1 MEEQMSIEKF
11 IILEKFSV
19 LSPNIV
25 NERLL
30 EEYVDFCLKNKRP
43 EKILKKTTSHHI
55 LPIAKTLPFKEWS
68 DLNIHSW
75 NKSELLYSDHYKAH
89 YLLMKAVDH
98 IATYHAFSA
107 MHKKDFSIGR
117 IKESDLI
124 LEQEFNE
131 IWSKRNEMISERRLE
146 RIIVDGE
153 EMTRAAYYNK
163 SIVLSEDTRRKMSER
178 VLGDNNPVKMDGVV
192 GRIRLK
198 KSTTFIDGKTLDTIS
213 AERAA
218 ETMNK
223 EFVSTDGS
231 ITTIYRENGKKI
243 SKTLLELEEN
253 GKTKAYNKNKSIHEK
268 LRQKGKW
275 YKVMNMFD
283 ETFEKVLPAVE
294 VRKMSPGL
302 ENCSRDNYL
311 GKSKFGSSILE
322 KKGKA
327 ELIGLFVERI
337 E

>member
-1 MEEQMSIEKF
+1 MSTEKF

-30 EEYVDFCLKNKRP
+30 EEYVDFCLENRIP
-43 EKILKKTTSHHI
+43 EKLLKKTTSHHI
-55 LPIAKTLPFKEWS
+55 LPMAKTLPFKEWS
-68 DLNIHSW
+68 DLSIHSW
-75 NKSELLYSDHYKAH
+75 NKAELLYSDHYKAH

-117 IKESDLI
+117 ITESDLI
-124 LEQEFNE
+124 SDQEFNE
-131 IWSKRNEMISERRLE
+131 IWSKRNEMISKRRLE
-146 RIIVDGE
+146 KIIVDGE
-153 EMTRAAYYNK
+153 EMTRAAYYNR
-163 SIVLSEDTRRKMSER
+163 SRVLPEDTLRKMSER
-178 VLGDNNPVKMDGVV
+178 VSGNNNPVKMDGVV
-192 GRIRLK
+192 EKIRLK
-198 KSTTFIDGKTLDTIS
+198 KSTTFIDGKTLDTVS

-231 ITTIYRENGKKI
+231 VTTIYRETGKKI
-243 SKTLLELEEN
+243 SKTLLELDEN
-253 GKTKAYNKNKSIHEK
+253 GKTKAYNKNKAIHEK

-275 YKVMNMFD
+275 YKVMNVFD

-302 ENCSRDNYL
+302 ESCSRDNYL

-322 KKGKA
+322 KRGKP